1 MSTPQNNLGQNN
13 SNSHYDLVII
23 GGGMVGASLALLL
36 KGAIAKGLKVALVDS
51 FAINPN
57 DAQQPSFDERTTAL
71 SLGTKRILDELGLW
85 SELSMGTNAIEH
97 IQVSQQQ
104 QFGRV
109 YLHAQ
114 ESQVE
119 ALGFVVENSRLGQA
133 LGHSLQALESQGLT
147 LLAPAK
153 ASHYRVSEQGALLS
167 IEQDNH
173 TTEISTDLL
182 VLADGAQ
189 SQGCKELGISH
200 KRHDYGQSA
209 VVCNVSFDKPHDNWA
224 YERFTKTGP
233 LALLPLTNNRFGLV
247 WCMPP
252 EQAKQHLKMPEAQF
266 KASLQ
271 SVLAHDKGRLMRI
284 GERQSYPLALKQAQE
299 QVRSNVVVLGNAA
312 HALHPVAG
320 QGFNLALRDTQAL
333 ANLILQR
340 HTAGEALGDISSLQR
355 YVQGQ
360 QSDQQL
366 TTAMS
371 HLLPVSF
378 SQSGSALSILRS
390 LSLTLMDIT
399 PVAKQLFARQAMGLT
414 GSAAP
419 WRP

>member
-1 MSTPQNNLGQNN
+1 M
-13 SNSHYDLVII
+13 
-23 GGGMVGASLALLL
+23 
-36 KGAIAKGLKVALVDS
+36 
-51 FAINPN
+51 
-57 DAQQPSFDERTTAL
+57 
-71 SLGTKRILDELGLW
+71 
-85 SELSMGTNAIEH
+85 
-97 IQVSQQQ
+97 
-104 QFGRV
+104 
-109 YLHAQ
+109 
-114 ESQVE
+114 
-119 ALGFVVENSRLGQA
+119 
-133 LGHSLQALESQGLT
+133 
-147 LLAPAK
+147 
-153 ASHYRVSEQGALLS
+153 
-167 IEQDNH
+167 
-173 TTEISTDLL
+173 

-189 SQGCKELGISH
+189 SPGCKDLGISH
-200 KRHDYGQSA
+200 QTHDYGQSA
-209 VVCNVSFDKPHDNWA
+209 VVCNVSFDKAHENWA

-252 EQAKQHLKMPEAQF
+252 EQAQQHLEMSEVQF

-284 GERQSYPLALKQAQE
+284 GERQSYPLVLKQAQE

-340 HTAGEALGDISSLQR
+340 HAAGLPIGEISALQS

-360 QSDQQL
+360 QSDQRL

-378 SQSGSALSILRS
+378 TQSGSALSILRS
-390 LSLTLMDIT
+390 LSLTLMDVT

>member
-1 MSTPQNNLGQNN
+1 MKNKNVEEF
-13 SNSHYDLVII
+13 DLVII

-36 KGAIAKGLKVALVDS
+36 KQAISQGMKVALVDA
-51 FAINPN
+51 FAISPN

-85 SELSMGTNAIEH
+85 ADLSMGTNAIEH
-97 IQVSQQQ
+97 IQVSQQK

-114 ESQVE
+114 QSQVE
-119 ALGFVVENSRLGQA
+119 ALGFVVENNRLGQT
-133 LGHSLQALESQGLT
+133 LGHSLQSLESQSLSIF
-147 LLAPAK
+147 APAK
-153 ASHYRVSEQGALLS
+153 ALNYRMGEQGALLS
-167 IEQDNH
+167 IEYDNQSI
-173 TTEISTDLL
+173 ELSCDLL
-182 VLADGAQ
+182 VLADGAH
-189 SQGCKELGISH
+189 SPGCKALGISH
-200 KRHDYGQSA
+200 QQHDYGQSA
-209 VVCNVSFDKPHDNWA
+209 VVCNVSFDQPHDNWA

-252 EQAKQHLKMPEAQF
+252 EQAKQHLDMSEAQF
-266 KASLQ
+266 KAALQ

-284 GERQSYPLALKQAQE
+284 GQRQSYPLALKQAKE

-340 HTAGEALGDISSLQR
+340 HSEGLPLGEVSALQS

-360 QSDQQL
+360 QSDQLL

-378 SQSGSALSILRS
+378 TQPGTALSILRS

-414 GSAAP
+414 GSASQ

>member
-1 MSTPQNNLGQNN
+1 MNN
-13 SNSHYDLVII
+13 SKNHTFDLIII

-36 KGAIAKGLKVALVDS
+36 KRAIANGLKVALVDT
-51 FAINPN
+51 FAIDPN
-57 DAQQPSFDERTTAL
+57 TAMQPSFDSRTTAL
-71 SLGTKRILDELGLW
+71 SLGTKRILDDLGLW
-85 SELSMGTNAIEH
+85 SGLSMNTNAIEH

-119 ALGFVVENSRLGQA
+119 ALGFVVENISLGQV
-133 LGHSLQALESQGLT
+133 LGRSLQSLESQGLSIF
-147 LLAPAK
+147 APAV
-153 ASHYRVSEQGALLS
+153 ASNYSVSETGAQVTLEQNNETIQLTCELL
-167 IEQDNH
+167 I
-173 TTEISTDLL
+173 
-182 VLADGAQ
+182 LADGAQ
-189 SQGCKELGISH
+189 SPGCKALGISH
-200 KRHDYGQSA
+200 QNHDYQQSA
-209 VVCNVSFDKPHDNWA
+209 VVCNVSFDKAHENWA

-247 WCMPP
+247 WCMAP
-252 EQAKQHLKMPEAQF
+252 EQAKQHLEMPEEQF
-266 KASLQ
+266 KAALQ
-271 SVLAHDKGRLMRI
+271 SVLAHDKGRLIRI
-284 GERQSYPLALKQAQE
+284 GERQSYPLVLKQAQE

-333 ANLILQR
+333 ANLILQQ
-340 HTAGEALGDISSLQR
+340 HSDGQKLGEIAALQS
-355 YVQGQ
+355 YVRGQ
-360 QSDQQL
+360 QSDQLL

-378 SQSGSALSILRS
+378 TQSGTALSLLRS
-390 LSLTLMDIT
+390 LSLTLMDISSV
-399 PVAKQLFARQAMGLT
+399 PKQLFARQAMGLT